1 MRIKL
6 DLPITSKNIEELT
19 GIRIGEKEEKIEF
32 ISTNSKDTD
41 KSCLFIPLAKKQAER
56 YAHIDES
63 VKNGAKILADL
74 SLKDNDPHNSVE
86 AMLKLASGY
95 KAMLP
100 NLRKTVAI
108 TGSVGKTTTKEITK
122 RIVSKRYRTHSTEGN
137 QNNAI
142 GLSYTILS
150 APRDTEILVTEIGMN
165 HPGEIKELSSC
176 LHPSIAIITEIG
188 CAHIGNLLT
197 KDAILSAKL
206 EILSGLEDDGKIL
219 VGNQPELRS
228 IPRALTV
235 SIVDPKSDFFLFPL
249 QEKLNCSVF
258 DFYSDRTVLTHKMIG
273 ASGEHILKGTAFA
286 LAIASELKLNEK
298 QIDSGL
304 NDILPDNFR
313 TKIIQI
319 GKIKIYDD
327 TYSSSPEALSNAL
340 KTVSSFYKKKSAMLG
355 DMLELGNFSA
365 ELHFQ
370 AGKKVA
376 EFGFNKLYLFGKESI
391 NIAHGAI
398 CGGMRDE
405 CIFINE
411 NIDDP
416 QITANQILNSYDGE
430 MILFKASRK
439 IKAERIFD
447 CLKV

>member
-1 MRIKL
+1 
-6 DLPITSKNIEELT
+6 
-19 GIRIGEKEEKIEF
+19 
-32 ISTNSKDTD
+32 
-41 KSCLFIPLAKKQAER
+41 
-56 YAHIDES
+56 
-63 VKNGAKILADL
+63 
-74 SLKDNDPHNSVE
+74 
-86 AMLKLASGY
+86 
-95 KAMLP
+95 
-100 NLRKTVAI
+100 
-108 TGSVGKTTTKEITK
+108 
-122 RIVSKRYRTHSTEGN
+122 
-137 QNNAI
+137 
-142 GLSYTILS
+142 
-150 APRDTEILVTEIGMN
+150 
-165 HPGEIKELSSC
+165 
-176 LHPSIAIITEIG
+176 
-188 CAHIGNLLT
+188 
-197 KDAILSAKL
+197 
-206 EILSGLEDDGKIL
+206 
-219 VGNQPELRS
+219 
-228 IPRALTV
+228 
-235 SIVDPKSDFFLFPL
+235 
-249 QEKLNCSVF
+249 
-258 DFYSDRTVLTHKMIG
+258 MIG
-273 ASGEHILKGTAFA
+273 ASGQHILKGTAFA

-370 AGKKVA
+370 AGKKAA
-376 EFGFNKLYLFGKESI
+376 ELGFNKLYLFGKESL

-447 CLKV
+447 CLKA

>member
-63 VKNGAKILADL
+63 VKNGAKILADS

-188 CAHIGNLLT
+188 SAHIGNLLPKMPFSLLNWKFSLDWKMT
-197 KDAILSAKL
+197 EKSLSATNRNYVRFR
-206 EILSGLEDDGKIL
+206 ERSPFQLS
-219 VGNQPELRS
+219 
-228 IPRALTV
+228 
-235 SIVDPKSDFFLFPL
+235 
-249 QEKLNCSVF
+249 
-258 DFYSDRTVLTHKMIG
+258 
-273 ASGEHILKGTAFA
+273 
-286 LAIASELKLNEK
+286 
-298 QIDSGL
+298 
-304 NDILPDNFR
+304 
-313 TKIIQI
+313 IQ
-319 GKIKIYDD
+319 
-327 TYSSSPEALSNAL
+327 
-340 KTVSSFYKKKSAMLG
+340 
-355 DMLELGNFSA
+355 
-365 ELHFQ
+365 
-370 AGKKVA
+370 
-376 EFGFNKLYLFGKESI
+376 
-391 NIAHGAI
+391 
-398 CGGMRDE
+398 
-405 CIFINE
+405 
-411 NIDDP
+411 
-416 QITANQILNSYDGE
+416 NQIFSY
-430 MILFKASRK
+430 FPCRK
-439 IKAERIFD
+439 N
-447 CLKV
+447 